1 MFWLGGR
8 RQLTIDDL
16 SPGFN
21 RRFKYRNT
29 IFLTAVSSIVLSE
42 VLYHNRRQVSP
53 ANMTCQFLHTLMR
66 SPRESYRSCRVDYQ

>member
-8 RQLTIDDL
+8 RQLAIVDL

-29 IFLTAVSSIVLSE
+29 IFLTAVFLIVLSE
-42 VLYHNRRQVSP
+42 VLYHNRPHV
-53 ANMTCQFLHTLMR
+53 
-66 SPRESYRSCRVDYQ
+66 